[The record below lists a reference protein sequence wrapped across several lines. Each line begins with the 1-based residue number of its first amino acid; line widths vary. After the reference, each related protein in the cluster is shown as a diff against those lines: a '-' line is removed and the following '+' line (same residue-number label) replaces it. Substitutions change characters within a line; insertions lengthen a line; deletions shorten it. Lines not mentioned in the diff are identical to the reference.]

1 MIDQDSDD
9 VGAGPKP
16 ANPGRTNPG
25 RANLGRTNLGRG
37 LDALFGDGESSYESA
52 DRTRSPRTLAIELV
66 RPNPK
71 QPRRRFDDEDLDD
84 LVASIREQGILQ
96 PILVRPSATMPD
108 LYEIVAGERRWR
120 AAQRAQL
127 HEVPVVVRELDDS
140 TALQIAIIENIQRE
154 NLTPIEEA
162 DGYRR
167 LREEFGHTQ
176 EKIGLV
182 VGKSRSH
189 ITNTLRLLELP
200 EPVRDLVDSGQLSAG
215 HARAVLTCADPEAVA
230 RSVVEQGLN
239 VRQTEKLARGGADP
253 APKQGRGSAKPV
265 GKGVDLQAL
274 EREMSTRLG
283 LRVSVDPTADGHAGA
298 VTIRYQS
305 LDQFDG
311 LLQRLGLGGG
321 RPRG

>member
-1 MIDQDSDD
+1 MIDQDDD
-9 VGAGPKP
+9 VGTGRK
-16 ANPGRTNPG
+16 RTNM
-25 RANLGRTNLGRG
+25 GRTNLGRG
-37 LDALFGDGESSYESA
+37 LDALFGDGEQSYGSA
-52 DRTRSPRTLAIELV
+52 DRAGPPRTLATELI

-71 QPRRRFDDEDLDD
+71 QPRRRFDDADLED

-96 PILVRPSATMPD
+96 PILVRPSPTTPD

-154 NLTPIEEA
+154 NLTPMEEA

-167 LREEFGHTQ
+167 LQEEFGYTQ
-176 EKIGLV
+176 EKIGQV

-200 EPVRDLVDSGQLSAG
+200 ETVRTLVDSGKLSAG
-215 HARAVLTCADPEAVA
+215 HARAVLTCEDPEAA
-230 RSVVEQGLN
+230 AQTVVEQGLN

-253 APKQGRGSAKPV
+253 APKQRKGSAKAS

-274 EREMSTRLG
+274 EREMSNRLG
-283 LRVSVDPTADGHAGA
+283 LRVSVDPTADGHAGS